1 MANQQFFV
9 QGTDGNL
16 WLETG
21 PFWTVPLPPCNGGN
35 SGCRVQVD
43 GNVDPIGSFQ
53 AFYSNEVFVCGSDGN
68 LWLEIGP
75 FGTVPLPDASY
86 PPSPGSRTQID
97 GSVGVFWA
105 WSPGEVFVLGRDGN
119 LWLEFGFGT
128 NVPAV
133 PPPRYYIDGNVIEF
147 QPVSLQEVFV
157 RGSDNKLWQE
167 LGPFGTV
174 PLPSC
179 NGGTSSC
186 RNLVDENV
194 YRFWAVDFNHV
205 YVIGTDGNLWL
216 EYGPFGQ
223 QVPPERVQVDGNA
236 IGIWGQDVDQAYVIG
251 FDANLWLENAPFG
264 QVPLPPC
271 SETSGFGQGFGCR
284 TLIYPG
290 VQAFDVSSDWGVQ
303 VIDMNF
309 NLWQLGTPPVLIDGN
324 VLAFQPLSIE
334 QELVHERRAPRS
346 MRVKGPRFLGPR
358 HCGHRL

>member
-1 MANQQFFV
+1 M
-9 QGTDGNL
+9 
-16 WLETG
+16 
-21 PFWTVPLPPCNGGN
+21 
-35 SGCRVQVD
+35 
-43 GNVDPIGSFQ
+43 
-53 AFYSNEVFVCGSDGN
+53 
-68 LWLEIGP
+68 
-75 FGTVPLPDASY
+75 
-86 PPSPGSRTQID
+86 
-97 GSVGVFWA
+97 
-105 WSPGEVFVLGRDGN
+105 LGRDGN

-194 YRFWAVDFNHV
+194 YPFWAVDFNHV

-324 VLAFQPLSIE
+324 VLAFQPLSLE

-358 HCGHRL
+358 HFGHRL